1 MAHSVQ
7 VAAEAG
13 AHLPQHLPLAQ
24 AEQWVEVHLWVWV
37 PAAQAVQELPLGQ
50 AQLAKKS
57 MLAPRARE
65 ERIRVIWVLVGL
77 MRLVPEGLRERSV
90 GRGVLQGDFL
100 GVAGDGW
107 GWMQKK
113 ERFFPTRGWGIRR
126 RRRIPGIGG
135 A

>member
-1 MAHSVQ
+1 MAHAVQ

-37 PAAQAVQELPLGQ
+37 PAAQEAQELPLGQ

-65 ERIRVIWVLVGL
+65 EIIRVILLLVGL
-77 MRLVPEGLRERSV
+77 VRLVPGGTAGKVRGEGHAAR
-90 GRGVLQGDFL
+90 
-100 GVAGDGW
+100 
-107 GWMQKK
+107 
-113 ERFFPTRGWGIRR
+113 
-126 RRRIPGIGG
+126 
-135 A
+135 

>member
-1 MAHSVQ
+1 L
-7 VAAEAG
+7 E
-13 AHLPQHLPLAQ
+13 Q
-24 AEQWVEVHLWVWV
+24 AEQWVEVHLWVWA
-37 PAAQAVQELPLGQ
+37 PAVQEAQELPLGQ

-57 MLAPRARE
+57 MLAPMARE
-65 ERIRVIWVLVGL
+65 ERIRVMWVLVGL
-77 MRLVPEGLRERSV
+77 VRLVPGGLRERSV
-90 GRGVLQGDFL
+90 GWGVLQGDFL
-100 GVAGDGW
+100 GVEGDGR